1 MIFFKV
7 GKMILLYL
15 FLFFIVFNLYT
26 YLSLY
31 VHEFGHFFAAKLL
44 GAMQTKIVLNIKN
57 VNPSTTFS
65 FGRKMSNLENCI
77 ITLSG
82 VILQLTLSIL
92 MLLQNYS
99 LFIKIVAVIHIPA
112 ILINILPLKP
122 LDGYYLLPLLKNI
135 KGSIVFL
142 YFLFISS
149 MLISIYFTWKYL
161 IVLFD
166 NSLSNALIIM
176 ILPAILLY
184 KMFRKISK
192 YRSIEYGNKG

>member
-1 MIFFKV
+1 
-7 GKMILLYL
+7 
-15 FLFFIVFNLYT
+15 
-26 YLSLY
+26 
-31 VHEFGHFFAAKLL
+31 VHEFGHFIAAKLL
-44 GAMQTKIVLNIKN
+44 GATQTKIVLNIKN

-92 MLLQNYS
+92 ILLQNYS

-122 LDGYYLLPLLKNI
+122 LDGYYLLPLFKNI
-135 KGSIVFL
+135 KGSIIFL
-142 YFLFISS
+142 YFLFILS

>member
-1 MIFFKV
+1 
-7 GKMILLYL
+7 MILFYL

-31 VHEFGHFFAAKLL
+31 VHELGHFIAAKLL
-44 GAMQTKIVLNIKN
+44 GATQTRIILNIKN

-92 MLLQNYS
+92 ILLQNYS

-122 LDGYYLLPLLKNI
+122 LDGYYLLPLFKNI
-135 KGSIVFL
+135 KGSIPFFYL
-142 YFLFISS
+142 LFILSI
-149 MLISIYFTWKYL
+149 LISIYFTWKYL
-161 IVLFD
+161 IELFD
-166 NSLSNALIIM
+166 SSFSNSSIIM
-176 ILPAILLY
+176 ILPALFLY
-184 KMFRKISK
+184 KLLRKIRK
-192 YRSIEYGNKG
+192 YRSIEYGNNR